1 MWVHFVISEVSASLA
16 KIPKL
21 YSFSTVREK
30 KGKRAEDEVRP
41 VMGTPGTE
49 PLPTGAGGD
58 NKLRASVPLPL
69 LSRVRM
75 KIANENSKRNAG
87 VRNVLVG
94 TERGSAAALLRGGK
108 ASLQTRI

>member
-1 MWVHFVISEVSASLA
+1 MWVHFIISEVSASLA

-58 NKLRASVPLPL
+58 NKPLPL